1 MTTTK
6 SAAHTPGPW
15 RWQGEDY
22 RGGWGWQLL
31 VGPEGE
37 GIICGESPDGPY
49 KHLRAEVPI
58 EPQYCKTGFSSDDD
72 SAPAVH
78 VRRADAAL
86 IAAAPDLLAA
96 LRDVI
101 RAEDMRE
108 EMDRTKRNAIRHKW
122 EEFAPPAW
130 DRARAALARA
140 EGRE

>member
-86 IAAAPDLLAA
+86 IAAAPDLLAT
-96 LRDVI
+96 LRDLLIHFEAHCV
-101 RAEDMRE
+101 
-108 EMDRTKRNAIRHKW
+108 TKGDCNA
-122 EEFAPPAW
+122 
-130 DRARAALARA
+130 ARAVIARA